1 MKWNRQTAALFVLSC
16 SATSALAADANA
28 EWAQAQQLFQSG
40 DFNRALP
47 ALLSLDKAFPSNVK
61 LHYMIGM
68 SYKNIGK
75 PAQAER
81 ELGWVSSYAQDAALK
96 QSALTALSELKSN
109 ADLARAKKSEEE
121 KAAAAATASAGKKA
135 PNPLEIF
142 AGGLPPSKLLVR
154 DSVGATVQE
163 AYKKGWKPCTN
174 SRCLNYSKPGWQKM
188 SVAGHPDTDIWM
200 NFGRMSFSQ
209 NHIGDIIDT
218 AGGDPR
224 DTGPCMTCMGTG
236 WVKK

>member
-1 MKWNRQTAALFVLSC
+1 MKWNRQTAASFVLSF
-16 SATSALAADANA
+16 SATAALAADANA

-47 ALLSLDKAFPSNVK
+47 ALLSLDKTFPSNVK

-121 KAAAAATASAGKKA
+121 KAAALRQPQRARNHQIRWK
-135 PNPLEIF
+135 F
-142 AGGLPPSKLLVR
+142 LLVDCR
-154 DSVGATVQE
+154 LPRLWSTTLSVQRF
-163 AYKKGWKPCTN
+163 KKLTKRVG
-174 SRCLNYSKPGWQKM
+174 SLAQIL
-188 SVAGHPDTDIWM
+188 VASIIQNQD
-200 NFGRMSFSQ
+200 GR
-209 NHIGDIIDT
+209 
-218 AGGDPR
+218 
-224 DTGPCMTCMGTG
+224 
-236 WVKK
+236 K